1 MNCPKC
7 GTELKDGHLY
17 CEKCGEEIHIVPD
30 YEPEIEYSMHETL
43 SGIVEDVL
51 EEVPDNTKEKKP
63 DGTKRRDRFIIA
75 ACIAATAI
83 LVVAV
88 SVIIVRTHRHN
99 SVSYQ
104 IMRAN
109 ACIATGDSQKAIAY
123 YLRAIELDEGNMP
136 LRFMLADLYEQ
147 LGMEEENINCLAAVL
162 KMSYASEAEEEAAYQ
177 KIISAYKRLED
188 YASINTLLLN
198 TENETIRTIYQSYMA
213 MAPEF
218 SYKEGTYAEV
228 IPLKLTSSTQG
239 TIYYTLD
246 GTIPD
251 ENSTVYT
258 TPIFLETGSYT
269 ITTMFVNQYGIQSE
283 VVAKTYHIDVLKPP
297 APEVETY
304 SGEYT
309 IPTMIRVQIPMDCT
323 VYYTTDGSIPT
334 NQSTVYTGKIPMPL
348 GKSTFKFI
356 AYSKEGVFGDCTT
369 RQYELELNTE
379 FTVEMAVNG
388 LIEYMIAAGKIW
400 DASGT
405 TTGDLSGRY
414 LYEFQ
419 YALSIPMQG
428 DFYVI
433 AEIYE
438 DSSGV
443 PNRTGTTYA
452 VNIYAP
458 EYYKLSVGESDEYI
472 LEALP

>member
-1 MNCPKC
+1 MKCPKC

-51 EEVPDNTKEKKP
+51 EEVPDSTKEEKQQSKKRH
-63 DGTKRRDRFIIA
+63 GRFVIA
-75 ACIAATAI
+75 ACIAAAAVFVT
-83 LVVAV
+83 VV
-88 SVIIVRTHRHN
+88 SVVVVRTHRHN
-99 SVSYQ
+99 SVNYQ

-109 ACIATGDSQKAIAY
+109 ACVAAGDSQKAIDY
-123 YLRAIELDEGNMP
+123 CLRAIELDESNVP
-136 LRFMLADLYEQ
+136 LRFMLADIYEQ
-147 LGMEEENINCLAAVL
+147 LGMEEENINCLYAII
-162 KMSYASEAEEEAAYQ
+162 KMSYASESEEEAAYN
-177 KIISAYKRLED
+177 KMINAYKRLED

-198 TENETIRTIYQSYMA
+198 TENENIRAAYQSYMA
-213 MAPEF
+213 AAPEF

-239 TIYYTLD
+239 TIYYTTD
-246 GTIPD
+246 GTIPN

-269 ITTMFVNQYGIQSE
+269 ITTMFVNQYGIESE

-309 IPTMIRVQIPMDCT
+309 IPTMIKVQVPMDCT

-334 NQSTVYTGKIPMPL
+334 NQSNIYRGKFPMPL

-356 AYSKEGVFGDCTT
+356 AYSNEGVFGDCTT
-369 RQYELELNTE
+369 RQYELTLNTE

-400 DASGT
+400 DAAGT
-405 TTGDLSGRY
+405 TTGDLNGRY

-428 DFYVI
+428 DYYIISEV
-433 AEIYE
+433 YE

-443 PNRTGTTYA
+443 VNKTGTTYA
-452 VNIYAP
+452 ANVYAP

-472 LEALP
+472 LEALQ